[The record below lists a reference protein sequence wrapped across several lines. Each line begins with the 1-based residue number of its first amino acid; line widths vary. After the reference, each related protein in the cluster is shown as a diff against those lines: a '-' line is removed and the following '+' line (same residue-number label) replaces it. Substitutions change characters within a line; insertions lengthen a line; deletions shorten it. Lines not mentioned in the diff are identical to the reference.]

1 MVIRFYFIPAQ
12 IDAYA
17 VTIALVGYLVVFLA
31 LVMLYLVF
39 SKLPVFLEAAKLS
52 RRPGRETS
60 MGGVNK
66 DAGTGREATEITGE
80 VNAAIGM
87 AIYLYLNELHD
98 RESGVL
104 TIKKISRRY
113 SPWSSKIYSLR
124 HNPRV

>member
-1 MVIRFYFIPAQ
+1 MITRFYFYPAQ

-17 VTIALVGYLVVFLA
+17 ITIALVGYLVVFLA

-39 SKLPVFLEAAKLS
+39 SKLPVILEATKLS
-52 RRPGRETS
+52 RRFGRETP
-60 MGGVNK
+60 GGVK
-66 DAGTGREATEITGE
+66 KASVSVHEDVKITGE

-87 AIYLYLNELHD
+87 ALFLYLNELHD

-113 SPWSSKIYSLR
+113 SPWSSKIYGLR
-124 HNPRV
+124 HNPRM